1 MAYTVNGKCFEPDLK
16 GLGSAELGAAGFAPA
31 AADHGAAADRAGGVA
46 LGAEVFPYV
55 QDDVLERPTAGL
67 EQPRRR
73 GLRRWSLGEDGLAGR
88 NPAHLTRS

>member
-1 MAYTVNGKCFEPDLK
+1 
-16 GLGSAELGAAGFAPA
+16 
-31 AADHGAAADRAGGVA
+31 VA

-67 EQPRRR
+67 EQTRRR